1 MKWIASRERVL
12 AVKSPGLDK
21 DKIDKEWNLIVD
33 GARMAVIYRVI
44 ETIKPYVVLTDTE
57 KPERLKRF
65 YMLVLPDGKEFY
77 FKYLKNAK
85 RYAESYVKQEV
96 SYEKV

>member
-1 MKWIASRERVL
+1 MKWIASKDISP
-12 AVKSPGLDK
+12 AKSPGLDI

-33 GARMAVIYRVI
+33 GIRMAVIYRATYYI
-44 ETIKPYVVLTDTE
+44 SSYIHFTDTGTS
-57 KPERLKRF
+57 ERVKRF
-65 YMLVLPDGKEFY
+65 YVLVLPDGEELY

-85 RYAESYVKQEV
+85 IYAESYVKQEV